1 MSLQKTHPSDSTRP
15 GAGRSRSAARIA
27 TTAPG
32 APAHAGVRSP
42 HRRSLPRVR
51 CRRCTAHPAAA
62 PYRQQ
67 RNTRAEPHAIGR
79 GYPRMVMEAFVTAH
93 VTSPIPVAAAKNSGS
108 WLISRLSSWGDFPF
122 PSPRPSP
129 LSSPSRSRIVTR
141 FKVDAGHR
149 KQGPS
154 GHLQHSTV

>member
-32 APAHAGVRSP
+32 APTHAGVRSP
-42 HRRSLPRVR
+42 HRRSLPGVR

-79 GYPRMVMEAFVTAH
+79 GYLRMAMEAFVTAH

-108 WLISRLSSWGDFPF
+108 RLISRLSSWGDFPF

-129 LSSPSRSRIVTR
+129 LPSPSRSRIVTR
-141 FKVDAGHR
+141 FKVDAGPR